1 MTYSIRLAEFA
12 GRFYPKS
19 KSEIEKLLEKILSL
33 EIGNIK
39 TTLSEKNLLGGIVPH
54 AGYIFSAYQAVHV
67 YEILK
72 RSDTQ
77 FETFVIVNPNHTG
90 IGSKQ
95 VNVSSS
101 TYWETPMGS
110 IPVDLEFVQ
119 SLNIEKNNSAH
130 MSEHSGEVQLPM
142 LSYFIP
148 YKFKIVIIT
157 MNVQTSE
164 VAIKLSKSIRN
175 AVEKTKRKIFLM
187 ASSDFSHYETP
198 ELGFEKDQLI
208 IDEILKLNTSEIYN
222 KVKEHSITACG
233 YGPIMTLVEYL
244 KKNSKSPQIELLKR
258 GHSGEI
264 QSSKTVVDYASFLG
278 IE

>member
-278 IE
+278 FE

>member
-264 QSSKTVVDYASFLG
+264 HSSKTVVEYASFLG
-278 IE
+278 FE